1 MNIVVP
7 FNRYFRKATAP
18 QRARKNTLS
27 VQLPWQSFNL
37 LPFLEARC
45 LNLLATMTIP
55 VPDHKKETSVI
66 RHIIQF
72 KRSLAHAFEKYLTE
86 TVRPNVHTSTKTHKH
101 K

>member
-7 FNRYFRKATAP
+7 FNRYLRKATSP

-45 LNLLATMTIP
+45 LNLLLTIAIP
-55 VPDHKKETSVI
+55 VPDHKKETNVI

-72 KRSLAHAFEKYLTE
+72 KRSLADAFEKCLTE
-86 TVRPNVHTSTKTHKH
+86 IARPNVHTSTKNAQT
-101 K
+101 